1 MIREEKKEMFVYRLN
16 VLETLSDAGYTP
28 SKLRKEKLLGENAI
42 QCLRENKMVGIKAL
56 DKICSIL
63 NTQPGNIIKYVDTT
77 EK

>member
-1 MIREEKKEMFVYRLN
+1 MFVYRLN
-16 VLETLSDAGYTP
+16 VLETLSDVGYTP

-63 NTQPGNIIKYVDTT
+63 NTQPGNIIKYVET
-77 EK
+77 EKK

>member
-1 MIREEKKEMFVYRLN
+1 MFVYRLN

-63 NTQPGNIIKYVDTT
+63 NTQPGNIIKYVET
-77 EK
+77 EKSKNI

>member
-1 MIREEKKEMFVYRLN
+1 MFVYRLN

-63 NTQPGNIIKYVDTT
+63 NTQPGNIIKYVET
-77 EK
+77 EKKVKTFKIM

>member
-1 MIREEKKEMFVYRLN
+1 MFVYKIN
-16 VLETLSDAGYTP
+16 VLETLNESGYTP

-63 NTQPGNIIKYVDTT
+63 DMQPGNIIKYVDNT